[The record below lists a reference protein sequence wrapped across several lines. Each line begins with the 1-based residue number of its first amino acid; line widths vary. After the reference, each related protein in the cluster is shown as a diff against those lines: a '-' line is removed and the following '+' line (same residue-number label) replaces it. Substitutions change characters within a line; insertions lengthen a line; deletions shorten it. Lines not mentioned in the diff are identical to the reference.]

1 MAMALNPGPL
11 FSAVRNALLW
21 VSVFLIVAT
30 LSGWI
35 HELGHF
41 AAARSLGV
49 QATLSFDGG
58 GHVDTIPEA
67 PNLRILLAGPTV
79 TWLLALLSVLMLWR
93 AKPERISLLD
103 VVLTSTAIWN
113 SLFRLSMWL
122 DGAHSDE
129 GKIATLLGCPFLLV
143 AIPATALSLFLAH
156 VVLKSRVPSVWEP
169 LAILGLFVASA
180 AALRIGFA
188 ILAAPLSS

>member
-1 MAMALNPGPL
+1 MAMAINPGPF
-11 FSAVRNALLW
+11 FSAVRNAVLW

-30 LSGWI
+30 LSGWM

-58 GHVDTIPEA
+58 GHVDTIPED
-67 PNLRILLAGPTV
+67 PNLRILLAGPSV
-79 TWLLALLSVLMLWR
+79 TWLLALLSVLLLWR
-93 AKPERISLLD
+93 LKPERSSLLD
-103 VVLTSTAIWN
+103 IVLTSTAIWN

-129 GKIATLLGCPFLLV
+129 GKIAALLGCPFLLV
-143 AIPATALSLFLAH
+143 AIPATALSLLLAH
-156 VVLKSRVPSVWEP
+156 AALKSRVPSVWEP
-169 LAILGLFVASA
+169 LVILGLFAASA
-180 AALRIGFA
+180 AALRVGFA
-188 ILAAPLSS
+188 LITAL